1 MKNDSKAVQ
10 LKIVETI
17 GWIIGPALLTLHL
30 FSFVLGKSG
39 IYYETIS
46 EWGMSVGVL
55 FISMAYVTRIW
66 K

>member
-1 MKNDSKAVQ
+1 MKNDSNAML
-10 LKIVETI
+10 LKIIETT
-17 GWIIGPALLTLHL
+17 GWMIGPALLTLHL

-46 EWGMSVGVL
+46 EWGISVGVL

>member
-1 MKNDSKAVQ
+1 MKNNTTALM
-10 LKIVETI
+10 LKITETV
-17 GWIIGPALLTLHL
+17 GWVFGPAVFVLHL

-46 EWGMSVGVL
+46 EWGMAVGVL
-55 FISMAYVTRIW
+55 LMSMAYVTRIW

>member
-1 MKNDSKAVQ
+1 MKNDSKALQ

-17 GWIIGPALLTLHL
+17 GWIIGPAVLTLHL

-46 EWGMSVGVL
+46 EWGMAVGVL